1 MVVALHVWTFTA
13 CLEQEKKVRERYGR
27 EKLQRNAL
35 FLQFGA

>member
-1 MVVALHVWTFTA
+1 LDPNKALPA